1 MTVETRTKHMLVDP
15 VAKPKVPGFTP
26 APRLRDLTDRRVGL
40 IDDSKENAKEL
51 LEEMV
56 GLLRERYGV
65 ASVKYHRKPS
75 ASKIADPAVIQ
86 ELSKECDFVIVAVGS

>member
-1 MTVETRTKHMLVDP
+1 MAVDTRTHHMLVDP
-15 VAKPKVPGFTP
+15 VTKPQVPGFSP
-26 APRLRDLTDRRVGL
+26 APRLRDLADRRIGL

-51 LEEMV
+51 LDEMV

-75 ASKIADPAVIQ
+75 ASKVADPAVIQ
-86 ELSKECDFVIVAVGS
+86 ELSEECDFVIVAVGS